1 MRLFTA
7 NWHGISQ
14 KSATSG
20 DHIRKVVAPAEIV
33 LSHGPLGIE
42 LRFRYR
48 GRAASSA
55 PSRIAV
61 SFFTPSID
69 ASLIALGPG
78 MLLGLYLISSR
89 KREYQL
95 ASFFVELR
103 SDSIAESPSAAQ
115 RDKKSLAHEDGL
127 MERSRM
133 TPIPGE

>member
-1 MRLFTA
+1 MLKRSWSLFTD

-14 KSATSG
+14 RSGTSG

-69 ASLIALGPG
+69 ASLIAIGPG
-78 MLLGLYLISSR
+78 MLLGLYLFSSR
-89 KREYQL
+89 KREFQL
-95 ASFFVELR
+95 ESFFVELCA
-103 SDSIAESPSAAQ
+103 DLFA
-115 RDKKSLAHEDGL
+115 
-127 MERSRM
+127 
-133 TPIPGE
+133 